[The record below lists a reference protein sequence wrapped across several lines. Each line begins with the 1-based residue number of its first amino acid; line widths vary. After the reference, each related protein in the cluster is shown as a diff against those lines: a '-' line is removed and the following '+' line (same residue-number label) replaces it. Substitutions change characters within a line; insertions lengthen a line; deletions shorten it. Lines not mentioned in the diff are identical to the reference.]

1 MVKYPGNSKK
11 NFEKLIIYRNY
22 KGIASL
28 CKDYDL
34 LIIIILKDNM
44 NTFAKNKNL
53 TTILASIFRIK
64 HYNASVSY
72 ETQMNTYTNYLYIY
86 INIYSYYYHHQKVTC
101 LGFITNFLL
110 LDHYF
115 LVVYIFNENISKM
128 YHFSGWEFWDKNISY
143 NLKIRQK

>member
-1 MVKYPGNSKK
+1 
-11 NFEKLIIYRNY
+11 
-22 KGIASL
+22 
-28 CKDYDL
+28 
-34 LIIIILKDNM
+34 M
-44 NTFAKNKNL
+44 NTFAKNTNL
-53 TTILASIFRIK
+53 TTILGSIFRIK

-128 YHFSGWEFWDKNISY
+128 YHFSG
-143 NLKIRQK
+143 

>member
-11 NFEKLIIYRNY
+11 NFEKLIIQRNY

-72 ETQMNTYTNYLYIY
+72 ETLMNTYTNYLYIY

-115 LVVYIFNENISKM
+115 LIVYIFNENISKM
-128 YHFSGWEFWDKNISY
+128 YHFSG
-143 NLKIRQK
+143 

>member
-11 NFEKLIIYRNY
+11 NFEKLIIQRNY

-53 TTILASIFRIK
+53 TTILAGIFRIK

-72 ETQMNTYTNYLYIY
+72 ETQMNTYSNYLYIY

-110 LDHYF
+110 LHHYF

-128 YHFSGWEFWDKNISY
+128 YHFSG
-143 NLKIRQK
+143 